1 MNVTDSS
8 CNVNLDDAMML
19 ILLILFLIFFWT
31 ELPKKMKIKFYKYH
45 VLFLKIIQMKLKIRK
60 NSCNITKWHVK
71 KWKMKF
77 NFLKFES
84 PWSPS
89 HCHLEQA
96 MMFLC
101 PKPWSAKTMGEAL
114 TPKSVSITEQSFQRG
129 LQEPRLSDSFRTWMW
144 V

>member
-1 MNVTDSS
+1 
-8 CNVNLDDAMML
+8 
-19 ILLILFLIFFWT
+19 
-31 ELPKKMKIKFYKYH
+31 
-45 VLFLKIIQMKLKIRK
+45 
-60 NSCNITKWHVK
+60 
-71 KWKMKF
+71 
-77 NFLKFES
+77 
-84 PWSPS
+84 
-89 HCHLEQA
+89 